1 MPVRATM
8 ATEMEIPPSNEE
20 LQDGVLANGSM
31 LDSEESS
38 DNVAFKE
45 ARPMHKAKRHFK
57 QVSRKDDLNGI
68 VLTSPVKEDVGSLAT
83 SKNSKKSRMGRG
95 RGLPKKGG
103 AGGKGTWGAPGS
115 EIDAIPETT
124 DSHDPNYDSDSQD
137 QDIEIEEVAL
147 ELNSEELAKEVSP
160 LIKEYFEH
168 GDSNEVLDFVSKL
181 HISVNKHE
189 VPELAVSLAMERHD
203 PQREMTSQL
212 ISDLYGRFLSQDDIA
227 ESFDNMIENLNDLS
241 LDTPDASNLLGMFIA
256 RAVADDCLPPK
267 FVQGYRGKVK
277 CTLARQALDKADV
290 LLSMNHGIVR
300 LDNVWGCGGGNRP
313 VKYLTNS
320 IRMLVQ
326 EYFSSGDIR
335 EATRCLKELDVPH
348 FNHELVYQAIL
359 MSIEDSSD
367 KSADMVVRLLQSLSS
382 SAVVTVDQLRKGMK
396 RICDDLSDIAVDV
409 PNAHALLERL
419 GNKLLENKVI
429 GENLYREL
437 PVRGRKRFVSEGDGG
452 LVKNSLH

>member
-1 MPVRATM
+1 MRREM
-8 ATEMEIPPSNEE
+8 ATEMEIPPTNEM
-20 LQDGVLANGSM
+20 LQDGEMANGSM
-31 LDSEESS
+31 LEGDESS
-38 DNVAFKE
+38 DVMAFKE
-45 ARPMHKAKRHFK
+45 ARPMHKAKRHLKQTFK
-57 QVSRKDDLNGI
+57 TEELNG
-68 VLTSPVKEDVGSLAT
+68 VTMTSPVNEDSPSLAAA
-83 SKNSKKSRMGRG
+83 KNSKKSRMGRG

-115 EIDAIPETT
+115 EIDAIPEAT
-124 DSHDPNYDSDSQD
+124 DHHDPNYDSDCQD
-137 QDIEIEEVAL
+137 LDYEIEEVSL
-147 ELNSEELAKEVSP
+147 ELSSAELAKEVTP

-189 VPELAVSLAMERHD
+189 VPEIAVSLGMERHD

-227 ESFDNMIENLNDLS
+227 ETFDNLIENLNDLS
-241 LDTPDASNLLGMFIA
+241 LDTPDAANLLGMFIA

-326 EYFSSGDIR
+326 EYFSSGDIQ

-348 FNHELVYQAIL
+348 FYHELVYQAIL
-359 MSIEDSSD
+359 MAIEDSTD
-367 KSADMVVRLLQSLSS
+367 KSAEMAVRLLQSLST
-382 SAVVTVDQLRKGMK
+382 SAIVTRDQLKKGMK
-396 RICDDLSDIAVDV
+396 RICDDLPDISVDV
-409 PNAHALLERL
+409 PNAHVILEQL
-419 GNKLLENKVI
+419 GTKLLEFKVI
-429 GENLYREL
+429 SETLYRDL

-452 LVKNSLH
+452 KVKNTLQ